1 MKTIASVVLV
11 TLVVASS
18 TANCLAQVAGS
29 SVIGV
34 TATEVREVA
43 NGWSAKKKILGKDV
57 YNPEGQKIGSIS
69 DLIVAPDRAV
79 SYAIVGV
86 GGFLGMLKHDVAVP
100 VSQFKEEGGKI
111 VLPGATKE
119 ALKAAPEFEYAK

>member
-1 MKTIASVVLV
+1 
-11 TLVVASS
+11 
-18 TANCLAQVAGS
+18 
-29 SVIGV
+29 
-34 TATEVREVA
+34 
-43 NGWSAKKKILGKDV
+43 
-57 YNPEGQKIGSIS
+57 
-69 DLIVAPDRAV
+69 RAV

-119 ALKAAPEFEYAK
+119 ALKAAPEVEYAKGIRRHTKGRSPPLAVFDLRGLEVTWRRRRDSPCFGRERPPSAP